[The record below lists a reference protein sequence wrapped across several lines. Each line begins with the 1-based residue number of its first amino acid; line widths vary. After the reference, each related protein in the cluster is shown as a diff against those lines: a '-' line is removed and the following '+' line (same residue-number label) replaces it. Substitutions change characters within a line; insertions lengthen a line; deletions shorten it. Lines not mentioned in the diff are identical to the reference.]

1 MLRYETFTSA
11 IFVQY
16 ESALDRTLG
25 ATMSLVL
32 VALALSIVATEALT
46 RGRSKYYTSGTGA
59 PRPTALV
66 QLGRWRWPSLI
77 FCASIVSVSLA
88 FPISIL
94 GYWLFRGVSA
104 GEPLL
109 ILWGGCPQLVV
120 RLGPGRRGY
129 GYGGITRSCVC
140 CPLPRHHQC
149 PAGKGDVHWFRFT
162 RNRHRP
168 LVGVLSVSTTPHRYI
183 KRRAC

>member
-77 FCASIVSVSLA
+77 FCASHSLRISGLPHIHSGLLAVSGRFGRRTLTDFV
-88 FPISIL
+88 
-94 GYWLFRGVSA
+94 
-104 GEPLL
+104 
-109 ILWGGCPQLVV
+109 GGCPQLVV
-120 RLGPGRRGY
+120 RLRAWPPGLR
-129 GYGGITRSCVC
+129 
-140 CPLPRHHQC
+140 LWRHY
-149 PAGKGDVHWFRFT
+149 P
-162 RNRHRP
+162 
-168 LVGVLSVSTTPHRYI
+168 
-183 KRRAC
+183 